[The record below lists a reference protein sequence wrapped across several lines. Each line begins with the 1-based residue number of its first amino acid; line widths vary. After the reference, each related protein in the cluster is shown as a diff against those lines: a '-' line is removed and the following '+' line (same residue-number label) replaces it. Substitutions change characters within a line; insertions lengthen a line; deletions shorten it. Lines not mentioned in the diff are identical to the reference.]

1 MVTDARRVASRLV
14 CFRPQL
20 TALMSSVDAQ
30 VTLTYYRR
38 LFPFKS
44 IYTWLN
50 HRHPPTRLWTNRE
63 FAFTVNGAN
72 GEAYL
77 RWLSFANAD
86 ELKKEIVRLNPSRFE
101 VGAVYSARVSSG

>member
-1 MVTDARRVASRLV
+1 
-14 CFRPQL
+14 
-20 TALMSSVDAQ
+20 MSSVDAQ
-30 VTLTYYRR
+30 VTLTYYKR

-77 RWLSFANAD
+77 RWLSFSNAD
-86 ELKKEIVRLNPSRFE
+86 ELKKEVVRLNPSRFE
-101 VGAVYSARVSSG
+101 VGAVYSARVSPRYMHPSTKNQWKR